1 MTMRGLLLIVLLLL
15 SACASARP
23 RPAVSGPK
31 WLDLS
36 QLRDSDYV
44 CASGSVLAPC
54 APVRDVRAFLGTVR
68 VEP

>member
-1 MTMRGLLLIVLLLL
+1 MRRLLLVVLLLE
-15 SACASARP
+15 AGCASAPP

-36 QLRDSDYV
+36 QLRDFDYV